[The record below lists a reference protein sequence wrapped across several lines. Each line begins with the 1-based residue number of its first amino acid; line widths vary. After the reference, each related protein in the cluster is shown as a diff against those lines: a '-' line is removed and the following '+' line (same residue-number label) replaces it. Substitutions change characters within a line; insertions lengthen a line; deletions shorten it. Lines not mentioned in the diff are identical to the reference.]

1 MALSLDEINKAYH
14 LLKEYNGTNPYIISL
29 KNDVYAYKNKTLNN
43 FNAEFVLNNF
53 DKEPILIN
61 KLVHIIDWWAQKKQE
76 DWGLEFTPKKLKI
89 THYLGETKD
98 FYCFYCLY
106 RKSQPKAVMCFAPK
120 KAILTDFLAKDHN
133 LLDIDFT
140 PYNEAS
146 GRKMM
151 PYQEEAVK
159 FLTAHPKAILA
170 SAMGSGKTFSAIVA
184 ALVGNYKHILII
196 APASVKKTWENELSL
211 LVPKE
216 DVTIVNGSEWNDAR
230 FTIINYDILKN
241 FYTIPTHTVKVKE
254 LNVND
259 NGNVI
264 SEIKEKEV
272 ISRKKD
278 VISKAMSTS
287 QLFKSRFDLIIIDE
301 AHRLSNTSSG
311 RYKIISDFVQRA
323 KPKGIFELTGTP
335 ITNRPINFFNLLKVI
350 DCPLANDW
358 KYYVMRYCDGKSF
371 YKKNE
376 RNAYTALYLKSV
388 KKKSWFDLTDKE
400 KETLN
405 EILER
410 KCKKIWKTDGA
421 SNLDELQEVIKPYYL
436 RRMKEEFG
444 DMVSKQVKVLHYDLS
459 DEQRKDYNQ
468 IWGEYLSNKTEN
480 IDDFL
485 EINKVMEDAEKYKKI
500 TEGTL
505 LRQWLAH
512 EMLEKTIS
520 LVRKCVDKGH
530 KVVVFCSFDDEVNT
544 LKEEFGDI
552 AVQHN
557 GKMLTKKKDL
567 SVERF
572 QNDPNIKVFIGNINS
587 AGVGLTLVASNIAV
601 FNSFSWVSGD
611 NLQAED
617 RIHRLNQKKNCTVY
631 YQVFKD
637 TFYEKMFDK
646 VRGKQDIIDNIIVS
660 ENEK

>member
-335 ITNRPINFFNLLKVI
+335 ITNRPINFFNVLKVI

-512 EMLEKTIS
+512 EMLEN
-520 LVRKCVDKGH
+520 VW
-530 KVVVFCSFDDEVNT
+530 
-544 LKEEFGDI
+544 
-552 AVQHN
+552 
-557 GKMLTKKKDL
+557 
-567 SVERF
+567 
-572 QNDPNIKVFIGNINS
+572 IKVIRLLFF
-587 AGVGLTLVASNIAV
+587 VHLMMKL
-601 FNSFSWVSGD
+601 
-611 NLQAED
+611 
-617 RIHRLNQKKNCTVY
+617 IH
-631 YQVFKD
+631 
-637 TFYEKMFDK
+637 
-646 VRGKQDIIDNIIVS
+646 
-660 ENEK
+660 

>member
-14 LLKEYNGTNPYIISL
+14 LLKEYNGTNPYIINL

-358 KYYVMRYCDGKSF
+358 KHYVLRYCDGKSF

-376 RNAYTALYLKSV
+376 RDAYTALYLKNV

-468 IWGEYLSNKTEN
+468 IWGEYLSNKTEK

>member
-323 KPKGIFELTGTP
+323 RPKGIFELTGTP

-358 KYYVMRYCDGKSF
+358 KYYVLRYCDGKSF

>member
-14 LLKEYNGTNPYIISL
+14 LLKEYNGTNPYIINL

-272 ISRKKD
+272 ISRKRD

-358 KYYVMRYCDGKSF
+358 KYYVLRYCDGKSF

-376 RNAYTALYLKSV
+376 RDAYTALYLKNV

>member
-272 ISRKKD
+272 ISRKRD

-358 KYYVMRYCDGKSF
+358 KYYVLRYCDGKSF

-376 RNAYTALYLKSV
+376 RDAYTALYLKNV

-520 LVRKCVDKGH
+520 LVGKCVDKGH

>member
-358 KYYVMRYCDGKSF
+358 KYFVMRYCDGKSF

-376 RNAYTALYLKSV
+376 RDAYTALYLKSV
-388 KKKSWFDLTDKE
+388 KKQSWFDLTDKE